1 LNNCVNLLSLINK
14 RIKYKNPNTNNT
26 PFIPVIT
33 FENIFNFSKSNFSSS
48 FNFSPPDNFN
58 LFPLL
63 VPIALP
69 ETELASPTVF

>member
-1 LNNCVNLLSLINK
+1 MKLLSLTNNN
-14 RIKYKNPNTNNT
+14 IKYKNPKTSKN

-48 FNFSPPDNFN
+48 FNFSLPDNLN
-58 LFPLL
+58 LLPLL
-63 VPIALP
+63 VPIELPP

>member
-1 LNNCVNLLSLINK
+1 MINK
-14 RIKYKNPNTNNT
+14 RIKYKNPNTNNI

-48 FNFSPPDNFN
+48 FNLSLPDNLN

-63 VPIALP
+63 VPIELP
-69 ETELASPTVF
+69 ETELASPIVYLR

>member
-1 LNNCVNLLSLINK
+1 MNNCVNLLSLINK

-33 FENIFNFSKSNFSSS
+33 FENIFNFS
-48 FNFSPPDNFN
+48 PPDNFN

-63 VPIALP
+63 VLIELP